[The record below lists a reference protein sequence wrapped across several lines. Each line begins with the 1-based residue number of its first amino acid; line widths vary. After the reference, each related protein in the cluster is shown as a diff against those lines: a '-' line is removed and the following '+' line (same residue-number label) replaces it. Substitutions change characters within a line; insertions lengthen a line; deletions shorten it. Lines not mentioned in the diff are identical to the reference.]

1 MADLTALVNS
11 FLLVLGA
18 EFGDKSQLVCMALAA
33 RYRAAPIVIGA
44 VAAFA
49 LLNLLAVTVGAA
61 AAAWLPQWLVLAVV
75 MVLFALFGVLALR
88 GEEDDDDDEGEAK
101 VGRYLIASIFGLIFM
116 AELGDKTQL
125 AMVGL
130 AGVNDAVLVWVGGT
144 LALAVTT
151 VSGVWAGR
159 VLLSRLPMALIHRA
173 GGLLFLGFAAW
184 VGWQLYQLVAVA
196 G

>member
-1 MADLTALVNS
+1 MADLSALLNS

-33 RYRAAPIVIGA
+33 RYRAAPIVFGA
-44 VAAFA
+44 VSAFA

-75 MVLFALFGVLALR
+75 MALFALFGVLALR
-88 GEEDDDDDEGEAK
+88 GEDDEDDDEGEAK

-130 AGVNDAVLVWVGGT
+130 AGVNDALLVWIGGT

-159 VLLSRLPMALIHRA
+159 VLLARLPMALIHRA
-173 GGLLFLGFAAW
+173 GGVLFLGFACW
-184 VGWQLYQLVAVA
+184 VGWQLYQVLTA
-196 G
+196 GS

>member
-1 MADLTALVNS
+1 MADLTAIVNS

-33 RYRAAPIVIGA
+33 RYRAAPIVTGA

-130 AGVNDAVLVWVGGT
+130 AGVNDALLVWIGGT

-151 VSGVWAGR
+151 ISGVWAGR
-159 VLLSRLPMALIHRA
+159 VLLTRLPMALIHRA
-173 GGLLFLGFAAW
+173 GGVLFLGFACW
-184 VGWQLYQLVAVA
+184 VGWQLYQVLTA
-196 G
+196 GS